1 MNKHSSRKFMTR
13 AQFKHHHHHHLD

>member
-13 AQFKHHHHHHLD
+13 AQFNHHHYHHPD